1 MKDKCFN
8 CPDYPY
14 VTDENRKS
22 ICGRCDL
29 EDTINELKEAFEET
43 WLYKS
48 MIKFLDW
55 LSERLEK

>member
-1 MKDKCFN
+1 MKDRCLN

-14 VTDENRKS
+14 VTNKNRKA

-29 EDTINELKEAFEET
+29 EDAVDKLKETFKEA

-48 MIKFLDW
+48 MIKLLDW

>member
-1 MKDKCFN
+1 MKDKCLK

-22 ICGRCDL
+22 ICYRCDL
-29 EDTINELKEAFEET
+29 EDVVGELKEELIDS

-48 MIKFLDW
+48 MIKILDW
-55 LSERLEK
+55 LNEKLEK